1 MTALQKQ
8 TVKVYLINFAG
19 CTTRTGFYAR
29 LARTFGLSAAIA
41 FNGKAWETLC
51 QRVAMLARSGYSVRV
66 HLHDLDSIY
75 PTMKTECE
83 ISCAS
88 SAPQANPATIS
99 APKPSSARQN
109 GGYN

>member
-66 HLHDLDSIY
+66 HLHDLDTIY

-83 ISCAS
+83 NLLRILRAAGESGDDFRAEAVIG
-88 SAPQANPATIS
+88 SAKWRI
-99 APKPSSARQN
+99 
-109 GGYN
+109 